1 MSQGSHDLSGFDEN
15 IVLTNDSQTGLSDKV
30 AEMGLDTDAGDA
42 GEADDSESVKSVRS
56 VRSVRSTMSV
66 KSARSVK
73 SVKSV
78 KSDASSGSPIVV
90 KTEKET
96 NRPVDASRQRRTV
109 ASQKLSGKR
118 KLSSSSE
125 SDGSSGS
132 SYDPSDTKKTPGGA
146 SKKKRIVSATSRVS
160 RESRDIPISQAAMG
174 TRITH
179 VVQTAKNGRV
189 IIEGLCVT
197 KKTGQVFYP
206 QDSIYVFR
214 ENDENVDNIKDAIS
228 ESKNKWIQN
237 GHSAVLFSQ
246 TFNGSLPTVIGGFT
260 RGFTKSIFK

>member
-56 VRSVRSTMSV
+56 VRSVRSARSTMSV

-73 SVKSV
+73 SVKS
-78 KSDASSGSPIVV
+78 DASSGSQIVV

-125 SDGSSGS
+125 SDDSSGS

-146 SKKKRIVSATSRVS
+146 SKKKRIVSATSRA
-160 RESRDIPISQAAMG
+160 SRDIPISQAAMG